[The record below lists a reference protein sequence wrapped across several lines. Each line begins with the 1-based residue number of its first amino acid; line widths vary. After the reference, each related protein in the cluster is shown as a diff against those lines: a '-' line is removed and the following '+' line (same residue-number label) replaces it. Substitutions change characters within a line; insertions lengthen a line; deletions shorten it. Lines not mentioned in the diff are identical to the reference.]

1 MEKNK
6 EQIIRN
12 DLNDL
17 LDNNETLEYVMYGQ
31 LAPQMKRIVLIF
43 ALWLILIMLV
53 LFTIL
58 PIGIYLIPV
67 ILILSLVSYLF
78 FYETVYLGKFGK
90 HIYIHTFDKWKI
102 KSKKEK
108 ILLRNAFVVK
118 DRTSDFHLTILVNI
132 DGNNQYLIFKR
143 NSDYK
148 GYPNQST
155 NIKKL
160 ILDIEKKHKK

>member
-31 LAPQMKRIVLIF
+31 LAPQMKRIMLIF

-118 DRTSDFHLTILVNI
+118 DRTSDFHLTIFVNI

>member
-31 LAPQMKRIVLIF
+31 LAPQMKRIMLIF

-58 PIGIYLIPV
+58 PIGIYLIPI